1 MVIAKKPI
9 NNTSKSAI
17 SNTEKAAE
25 AFISGAGN
33 VPKEDSKK
41 KKRKRPFLMRFDEEM
56 LDRIGKA
63 VGRSGN
69 SWAAWIRNALN
80 RALDE
85 EGV

>member
-41 KKRKRPFLMRFDEEM
+41 KKRKRHCRTATF
-56 LDRIGKA
+56 
-63 VGRSGN
+63 
-69 SWAAWIRNALN
+69 NAPDLFGL
-80 RALDE
+80 ASL
-85 EGV
+85 GVRQTASLAPARVDQQPVLLC